1 MKIGEDCRRLSSYVR
16 DEYESLERGNI
27 HIGILLIMISVINN
41 GESHQDIQVGRH
53 DKEVEDVQ

>member
-1 MKIGEDCRRLSSYVR
+1 MKIGEDCRLSSYVR

-41 GESHQDIQVGRH
+41 GESSRH
-53 DKEVEDVQ
+53 SSWET